1 MTSDDKKLYE
11 LLTEL
16 KGKLQEKF
24 YDLDNDRRPAICSD
38 DSLRLL
44 CKYKPKNMNDLSNI
58 AGIGDKFISEYG
70 SYFIETINKFCSH
83 KKEPINSNEKKILS
97 LLENRLVNINK
108 RNRLLYSSKLNK
120 GFGLDIFK
128 MVQNPKEIEKF
139 ILSQNTGSFTLANLF
154 LTEKTPLDSLIKL
167 IRQNN
172 KNEIETGN
180 NELYIAYP
188 FVQGRLENEN
198 FNIKAPLILFPVKI
212 ERVKDDFVLKND
224 SARDIIY
231 NTTLILANNKFNGK
245 NSILPD
251 NSIEDFEENDYIP
264 KMIKFYE
271 DNNFNII
278 DKSYPLE
285 KYLENKASEFPE
297 YQNGMLEIRRYMV
310 LGIYSSY
317 VTSMYGDFHKMISEG
332 DITKLIK
339 ELING
344 VNSTDSITGDYEEN
358 DVEKDIVKSE
368 QEIDYI
374 NELDYSQEK
383 VLKLINSYNALVVQG
398 PPGTGKSQTI
408 TSIIVQAILKGKSVL
423 MVSEK
428 KTALDVIYSRLGT
441 LSKFALLIDDVE
453 NKNEFYSQLNNFV
466 DVLTH
471 DFTTVELLE
480 NRNHRSESQIKS
492 DIQSID
498 NDIAMLD
505 AIEKKVYEINDFGT
519 SMYNLYNVSEKNLF
533 KNGVEYSI
541 YEYLLNNI
549 PTQIKKLNYEDLT
562 NIRNEFNNINFVND
576 IEFYFKYFLQN
587 GKVTLIKDNLSEF
600 DIIKFKNDI
609 LEYKNDIENYSKSS
623 IFQKIGLKFTMIKKV
638 KNLNI
643 NYFNEVSSDIA
654 KFIVNSIDLIDDIIL
669 NYNKFITTKY
679 TFNNLSSVK
688 KKYASLVIELK
699 NKFELSFY
707 DSNRYIYNFILYY
720 HIITFEKN
728 NTDILRYIGDFSNIR
743 HDIEQ
748 RISDKKELTINL
760 AYNKLF
766 LDLYKLYDNKRL
778 DKFNEMINRK
788 RKMSINKF
796 SSKFKNEMMDS
807 IKIWLMTPE
816 VVSDILPF
824 EKDLFD
830 LIIFDEASQLY
841 VEKAIPAIYRS
852 KKIVIAGDQKQ
863 LKPSSLGTGRILD
876 EIDEEEE
883 NDGFLEYESLLD
895 ASYYKF
901 RNTLLNYH
909 YRSNYAELINFSN
922 YAFYNGRLLVAT
934 KMADS
939 NYKPIERIK
948 VEEGRWIDKQNLA
961 EAKKTVEL
969 VKKILKE
976 RKNNETIGVITFN
989 SSQMELIEDLIEK
1002 EKNLDS
1008 EFATLMTEE
1017 ENRFINGENISFFVK
1032 NIERVQGDERDIIIF
1047 SIGYG
1052 KNEEGRLST
1061 QFGWLNNDGGE
1072 NRLNVAISRAKK
1084 KIYVITSFEPDELY
1098 VDDSKNKGPKLF
1110 KEYLRYVKAIDEN
1123 DDELAKS
1130 ILNSLLDIS
1139 KTSSQLSF
1147 DSSFEEEV
1155 YQKLIE
1161 EGYNVE
1167 TQYGVGG
1174 YKIDLVI
1181 KDDKENNLLGIECDG
1196 RMYHSSKNAR
1206 ERDYHRQKYLESR
1219 GGKIYRIWS
1228 TNWWK
1233 NPGLEIEKIK
1243 NMLNQTN

>member
-1 MTSDDKKLYE
+1 M
-11 LLTEL
+11 
-16 KGKLQEKF
+16 Q
-24 YDLDNDRRPAICSD
+24 I
-38 DSLRLL
+38 
-44 CKYKPKNMNDLSNI
+44 
-58 AGIGDKFISEYG
+58 
-70 SYFIETINKFCSH
+70 
-83 KKEPINSNEKKILS
+83 
-97 LLENRLVNINK
+97 
-108 RNRLLYSSKLNK
+108 
-120 GFGLDIFK
+120 
-128 MVQNPKEIEKF
+128 
-139 ILSQNTGSFTLANLF
+139 LF

-212 ERVKDDFVLKND
+212 ERVKEDFVLKND
-224 SARDIIY
+224 SGRDIIY

-317 VTSMYGDFHKMISEG
+317 VTSMYGDFHKMISES

-358 DVEKDIVKSE
+358 DVEKDIIKSE

-383 VLKLINSYNALVVQG
+383 VLKLINSYDALVVQG

-480 NRNHRSESQIKS
+480 NRNHHSESQIKS

-541 YEYLLNNI
+541 YEYLLNNL
-549 PTQIKKLNYEDLT
+549 PTQIKKLNYEELT
-562 NIRNEFNNINFVND
+562 NIRNEFNNINLVDD
-576 IEFYFKYFLQN
+576 IEFYFKYLLRN
-587 GKVTLIKDNLSEF
+587 DKVTLIKDNLSEF

-609 LEYKNDIENYSKSS
+609 LDYKNDVENYSKSS
-623 IFQKIGLKFTMIKKV
+623 IFQKISLKFVMIKKV

-707 DSNRYIYNFILYY
+707 DSNRYIYNFILYN

-728 NTDILRYIGDFSNIR
+728 NTVVLRYIGDF
-743 HDIEQ
+743 Q
-748 RISDKKELTINL
+748 
-760 AYNKLF
+760 
-766 LDLYKLYDNKRL
+766 
-778 DKFNEMINRK
+778 
-788 RKMSINKF
+788 
-796 SSKFKNEMMDS
+796 
-807 IKIWLMTPE
+807 
-816 VVSDILPF
+816 
-824 EKDLFD
+824 
-830 LIIFDEASQLY
+830 
-841 VEKAIPAIYRS
+841 
-852 KKIVIAGDQKQ
+852 
-863 LKPSSLGTGRILD
+863 ILD
-876 EIDEEEE
+876 TI
-883 NDGFLEYESLLD
+883 
-895 ASYYKF
+895 
-901 RNTLLNYH
+901 LN
-909 YRSNYAELINFSN
+909 
-922 YAFYNGRLLVAT
+922 
-934 KMADS
+934 
-939 NYKPIERIK
+939 
-948 VEEGRWIDKQNLA
+948 
-961 EAKKTVEL
+961 
-969 VKKILKE
+969 
-976 RKNNETIGVITFN
+976 
-989 SSQMELIEDLIEK
+989 
-1002 EKNLDS
+1002 
-1008 EFATLMTEE
+1008 
-1017 ENRFINGENISFFVK
+1017 
-1032 NIERVQGDERDIIIF
+1032 
-1047 SIGYG
+1047 
-1052 KNEEGRLST
+1052 
-1061 QFGWLNNDGGE
+1061 
-1072 NRLNVAISRAKK
+1072 
-1084 KIYVITSFEPDELY
+1084 
-1098 VDDSKNKGPKLF
+1098 
-1110 KEYLRYVKAIDEN
+1110 KEYL
-1123 DDELAKS
+1123 
-1130 ILNSLLDIS
+1130 
-1139 KTSSQLSF
+1139 
-1147 DSSFEEEV
+1147 
-1155 YQKLIE
+1155 
-1161 EGYNVE
+1161 
-1167 TQYGVGG
+1167 
-1174 YKIDLVI
+1174 I
-1181 KDDKENNLLGIECDG
+1181 K
-1196 RMYHSSKNAR
+1196 KN
-1206 ERDYHRQKYLESR
+1206 
-1219 GGKIYRIWS
+1219 
-1228 TNWWK
+1228 
-1233 NPGLEIEKIK
+1233 
-1243 NMLNQTN
+1243 